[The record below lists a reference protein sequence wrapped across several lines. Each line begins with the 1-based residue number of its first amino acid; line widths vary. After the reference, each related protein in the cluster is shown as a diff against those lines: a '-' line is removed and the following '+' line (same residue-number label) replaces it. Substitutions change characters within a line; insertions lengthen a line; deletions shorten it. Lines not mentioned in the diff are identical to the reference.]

1 MSPIFSIRFA
11 KQGGFI
17 GIMIS
22 MGIVLGYFNLW
33 VVFTQIIGKNPVV
46 NPAIA
51 TWTPNI
57 LFLAAGILGLRSLE

>member
-1 MSPIFSIRFA
+1 
-11 KQGGFI
+11 
-17 GIMIS
+17 

-51 TWTPNI
+51 TWTPNL